1 MKAAEDAGQ
10 GGRAAAERAP
20 GHEAA
25 RGEPYDPRTVQEKW
39 QERWAALGPFRA
51 SDDPADPRER
61 FYMVDMF
68 PYPSGDLHM
77 GHAEAYAVGDAM
89 ARYFFQ
95 RGHNVLH
102 PIGWDAFG
110 LPAENAAIR
119 NNSHPADWTYKNIET
134 QAASFARY
142 AVSFDWSRRLY
153 TCDPAYYRWN
163 QWLFLRFFERG
174 LAYRKGGY
182 VNWCPKDQTV
192 LANEQVIAGRCERCG
207 TEVVRRV
214 LTQWYFK
221 ITEYADRL
229 LADAEALE
237 GNCPDRVLT
246 MQRNWIGRS
255 TGADVDFVVEGRD
268 EPITVYTTRPDTLY
282 GATFMV
288 VAADSTLA
296 SELCAE
302 GQRAEFEAYL
312 AQVRKLT
319 DIERQSTDR
328 EKTGV
333 FLGVYAVN
341 PVNGERIP
349 MWAADYVL
357 PDYGTGAIMA
367 VPAHDQRDLD
377 FARKF
382 GLPVQIVVATDQ
394 PDPAATGVA
403 TPGDGVLVNSGPLDG
418 LSKREAIDRITD
430 ILSGKGLG
438 KAAVNYR
445 LRDWLLSRQRFWG
458 TPIPIIHC
466 PSCGE
471 VPVPE
476 EQLPVEL
483 PDLRGADLT
492 PKGVS
497 PLAAATDWVNVECPK
512 CGGPAKRDT
521 DTMDT
526 FVDSSWY
533 QFRYTSP
540 RYEGGPFR
548 QEDVERWAPVD
559 LYVGGVEHAI
569 LHLLYARFFTKV
581 LQDMGL
587 LSFGEPFTRLINQGQ
602 VINRGKAMSKSLGNG
617 VDLGEQI
624 ALYGVDAIRLTMVF
638 ASPPQDDIDWADVNP
653 DAMVKFLGRV
663 RRIAADVAAAGTPQR
678 DFGDGHR
685 DLRRVV
691 HRIVDEVTRQVESF
705 HLNVAVARLMELVSA
720 VRKAIDSGAGPADP
734 AVREG
739 AEALAVMLSLFAP
752 YTAEE
757 CWEVL
762 GGLDH
767 VGPDGIQSV
776 ARASWPVADPALLVQ
791 ETITC
796 VVQVNGKVRDRL
808 EVSPDI
814 TEAELRDLALAASGA
829 ARALTGL
836 GIQRVV
842 VRPPKLVNI
851 VAALHA
857 AENRYHLAEDGGVI
871 AEDRREG
878 RVVGHQP
885 DVPVALLERLDG
897 GLAVDHGRDD
907 LAVLRVLL
915 LADDDPVPV
924 GDGSVDHRVTGDL
937 EHEQVAL
944 AD

>member
-1 MKAAEDAGQ
+1 
-10 GGRAAAERAP
+10 
-20 GHEAA
+20 
-25 RGEPYDPRTVQEKW
+25 
-39 QERWAALGPFRA
+39 
-51 SDDPADPRER
+51 
-61 FYMVDMF
+61 
-68 PYPSGDLHM
+68 
-77 GHAEAYAVGDAM
+77 
-89 ARYFFQ
+89 
-95 RGHNVLH
+95 
-102 PIGWDAFG
+102 
-110 LPAENAAIR
+110 
-119 NNSHPADWTYKNIET
+119 
-134 QAASFARY
+134 
-142 AVSFDWSRRLY
+142 
-153 TCDPAYYRWN
+153 
-163 QWLFLRFFERG
+163 
-174 LAYRKGGY
+174 
-182 VNWCPKDQTV
+182 
-192 LANEQVIAGRCERCG
+192 
-207 TEVVRRV
+207 

-229 LADAEALE
+229 LADAAALE
-237 GNCPDRVLT
+237 GNWPDRVLT

-255 TGADVDFVVEGRD
+255 TGADVDFFVEGRA
-268 EPITVYTTRPDTLY
+268 EPVTVYTTRPDTLF

-288 VAADSTLA
+288 VAADSALA
-296 SELCAE
+296 AELCTDE
-302 GQRAEFEAYL
+302 QRAEFDAYV
-312 AQVRKLT
+312 AQVRRLT
-319 DIERQSTDR
+319 DVERQETDR

-377 FARKF
+377 FALKF
-382 GLPVQIVVATDQ
+382 ALPVRVVVAADQ

-418 LSKREAIDRITD
+418 LSKSEAIGRIIET
-430 ILSGKGLG
+430 LAGNGLG
-438 KAAVNYR
+438 RAAVNYR

-476 EQLPVEL
+476 DQLPVEL
-483 PDLRGADLT
+483 PDLRGADLA

-512 CGGPAKRDT
+512 CGGPALRDT

-533 QFRYTSP
+533 QFRYCSP
-540 RYEGGPFR
+540 HYNGGPFR

-587 LSFGEPFTRLINQGQ
+587 VSFGEPFTRLMNQGQ
-602 VINRGKAMSKSLGNG
+602 VLNGGKAMSKSLGNG
-617 VDLGEQI
+617 VNLGDQI
-624 ALYGVDAIRLTMVF
+624 GLYGVDAIRLTMIF

-663 RRIAADVAAAGTPQR
+663 WRIAAEVAAAGPAAR
-678 DFGDGHR
+678 EFDEGDRG
-685 DLRRVV
+685 LRRVT
-691 HRIVDEVTRQVESF
+691 HRVIDEVTRQVENF

-720 VRKAIDSGAGPADP
+720 TRKAIDSGPGAADP
-734 AVREG
+734 AVREA
-739 AEALAVMLSLFAP
+739 AEDLALMLSLFAP

-757 CWEVL
+757 CWEAL
-762 GGLDH
+762 GGPA
-767 VGPDGIQSV
+767 GPAGIPSV
-776 ARASWPVADPALLVQ
+776 ARASWPAADGALLVH
-791 ETITC
+791 ETVTC

-814 TEAELRDLALAASGA
+814 AEAELRDLALAAPGIT
-829 ARALTGL
+829 RALAGQE
-836 GIQRVV
+836 IKRVV

-851 VAALHA
+851 VA
-857 AENRYHLAEDGGVI
+857 G
-871 AEDRREG
+871 
-878 RVVGHQP
+878 
-885 DVPVALLERLDG
+885 
-897 GLAVDHGRDD
+897 
-907 LAVLRVLL
+907 
-915 LADDDPVPV
+915 
-924 GDGSVDHRVTGDL
+924 
-937 EHEQVAL
+937 
-944 AD
+944 